1 MCFVLLL
8 HFSNLNTKFAAER
21 RRGQVQ
27 TFYSIQS
34 EANSSLGNLSQL
46 KKNYVAEKK
55 IQTRGRME
63 YDGNRNRENGVFSTD
78 DLAGFRMTGC
88 HRR

>member
-1 MCFVLLL
+1 MYFVLLL

-46 KKNYVAEKK
+46 KKNFVAEKNLK
-55 IQTRGRME
+55 HAVEWNMAVIGIGRT
-63 YDGNRNRENGVFSTD
+63 GFS
-78 DLAGFRMTGC
+78 LRMI
-88 HRR
+88 

>member
-1 MCFVLLL
+1 MLLL

-46 KKNYVAEKK
+46 KKNCRRKK
-55 IQTRGRME
+55 IETRGRME
-63 YDGNRNRENGVFSTD
+63 YGGNRNRENGVFSTD